1 MKLKMMVAGLAVA
14 GLASHA
20 LAQTAS
26 DGPQRIEITGSSIK
40 RIAAEGA
47 LPVQVIRAEE
57 MTRAGITS
65 AEQLLASIGANGN
78 GIDNLTTNQ
87 GGDFLN
93 SLASKPHNNGAAA
106 ANLRGL
112 GSQYTL
118 VLLNGRRLSAHG
130 LNGQS
135 VDLNSIPLAAV
146 DRVEVLKD
154 GASAIYGADAIGGV
168 INFILKRDYS
178 GLELTAFLDKT
189 QHGGGDIYR
198 GSVLFGLG
206 DLQSQG
212 FNVMASVTYD
222 KNERLRGNQRD
233 FHNGIQPDRGLG
245 PDTTGTPYANIGTG
259 GGTALSGGYTLPGV
273 TGTQNRVSLL
283 GLQGK
288 CNSVTDMYAYPTE
301 ITGFT
306 NAQKACAY
314 DYGRQ
319 WSLIQPVD
327 RTSFVARASFQLSP
341 DHTATIEA
349 VASNTKSSLEY
360 TPIQLTTAAYQYPVT
375 GPYYQNLAVLAP
387 TFFKATNTDANDKRV
402 FFDATKPLRIRWR
415 CDICGPRQQDT
426 TTNAARL
433 LAGMEGVLSGWDYKL
448 GVSGAQSEAKTKYGD
463 GIMLVAPLSAALLS
477 GVVNPFL
484 APGQSQTPQAIEA
497 INAAKAKG
505 LSLYGGKASVTQID
519 GVLSRPDLLQLPA
532 GPLGLAVGF
541 DSRKET
547 YRFDDGTPGQ
557 AQVTGVGA
565 PPSLSQANRTI
576 NAVFAEVNVPII
588 KNLDLQ
594 VAGRF
599 DKYSDFGSTTNPKVA
614 LRYQPLSELLFR
626 GSYSQGFHAPDFD
639 PLYGGTSVSQFN
651 SDIND
656 PVLCPGG
663 KPTDAAGTGCGIRP
677 EIDTSSNPKLKPE
690 KSKQFSVGVV
700 VSPAPW
706 LSASLDFYRIELT
719 DRISAL
725 SGQALIANYQQFS
738 QYVIR
743 DPVTREILRVEAPFQ
758 NQAGDQTQGVDVNV
772 NLNFKTGFGDIRA
785 NLEGTYIDKYK
796 TRFSSADPWVERVGQ
811 FGDTTYGFDL
821 HVRWKHSLSGTWSS
835 GPISAT
841 LTQNFTAGYLDEVD
855 GYGSGV
861 ILQDKGFQ
869 KNVKSY
875 TTYNASVSWT
885 GIKDL
890 TLTAGI
896 KNLLDE
902 KPPFSLH
909 NVDNVAG
916 AGWDARVGDARGRAF
931 TLRATYKFF

>member
-1 MKLKMMVAGLAVA
+1 MKLKMMVSGLAVA
-14 GLASHA
+14 GLATHA
-20 LAQTAS
+20 LAQTPTEA
-26 DGPQRIEITGSSIK
+26 PQRIEVTGSSIK
-40 RIAAEGA
+40 RIASEGA
-47 LPVQVIRAEE
+47 LPVQVIRGEDI
-57 MTRAGITS
+57 TRSGITS

-118 VLLNGRRLSAHG
+118 VLLNGRRLSTHG

-178 GLELTAFLDKT
+178 GLQATAFLDKT

-198 GSVLFGLG
+198 GSVLFGAG

-212 FNVMASVTYD
+212 FNFVASLTFD
-222 KNERLRGNQRD
+222 KNKRLRGNQRD
-233 FHNGIQPDRGLG
+233 FHDGIQPEKGLG

-259 GGTALSGGYTLPGV
+259 GGTALAGSFTLPGV
-273 TGTQNRVSLL
+273 TGSQNRVSLL

-288 CNSVTDMYAYPTE
+288 CDTVTDMYAYPTE
-301 ITGFT
+301 VTGFD

-327 RTSFVARASFQLSP
+327 RTSLVARASFQLSP

-349 VASNTKSSLEY
+349 VASKTKSSLEY
-360 TPIQLTTAAYQYPVT
+360 TAIQLTTAAYQYPAT

-387 TFFKATNTDANDKRV
+387 TFFKPTNTDANDKRV

-426 TTNAARL
+426 TTDASRV
-433 LAGMEGVLSGWDYKL
+433 LAGLEGVVQNWDYKL
-448 GVSGAQSEAKTKYGD
+448 GLSAAQSEANTKYGD

-519 GVLSRPDLLQLPA
+519 LLASRSDLLQLPA
-532 GPLGLAVGF
+532 GPMGLAVGF

-547 YRFDDGTPGQ
+547 YRFDNGTPGQ
-557 AQVTGVGA
+557 AQVTGVGS

-576 NAVFAEVNVPII
+576 NAVFGELAIPIV

-594 VAGRF
+594 VAARF

-614 LRYQPLSELLFR
+614 LRYQPLGELLFR
-626 GSYSQGFHAPDFD
+626 SSYSQGFHAPDFD

-663 KPTDAAGTGCGIRP
+663 KPTDTARTGCGIRP
-677 EIDTSSNPKLKPE
+677 EIDTSSNPNLKPE
-690 KSKQFSVGVV
+690 KSKQVSFGIV
-700 VSPAPW
+700 VSPVSW
-706 LSASLDFYRIELT
+706 MSASLDFWRIDLT
-719 DRISAL
+719 DRIAAL

-743 DPVTREILRVEAPFQ
+743 DPVTKEILKVEAPFQ
-758 NQAGDQTQGVDVNV
+758 NQAGDQTQGVDINV
-772 NLNFKTGFGDIRA
+772 NLNFKTDLGDVRA
-785 NLEGTYIDKYK
+785 SLDGTYVDKYR
-796 TRFSSADPWVERVGQ
+796 TRFSKSDPWVERVGQ

-821 HVRWKHSLSGTWSS
+821 HVRWKHTLSGTWSS

-841 LTQNFTAGYLDEVD
+841 LSQNFTAGYLDEVD

-869 KNVKSY
+869 KRVKSY